1 MVITIAILSLVP
13 PRNPLVEHMHHAEE
27 LSLLHLRMSE
37 GGTFLMQTS
46 CCAKLSLNNLSI
58 DASSADIPR
67 ITTLSPSVPG
77 EVVRVGCSVPILL
90 GLVKPRCTC
99 WDHASTSLTN

>member
-37 GGTFLMQTS
+37 GGTFFDANLVLCDTVAKQSPHRCFLCRHPAHHDSQSQCARRS
-46 CCAKLSLNNLSI
+46 CKSWLLRPNSVGAREAK
-58 DASSADIPR
+58 
-67 ITTLSPSVPG
+67 VHM
-77 EVVRVGCSVPILL
+77 L
-90 GLVKPRCTC
+90 GPCF
-99 WDHASTSLTN
+99 N

>member
-37 GGTFLMQTS
+37 GGTFFMQAS
-46 CCAKLSLNNLSI
+46 CCAIMSLDNLRI
-58 DASSADIPR
+58 DVSSGHIPH
-67 ITTLSPSVPG
+67 ITTLSPSVP
-77 EVVRVGCSVPILL
+77 EVGRLGCSVRILL

-99 WDHASTSLTN
+99 WEHASTSLTN